1 MTAPERARRRAVV
14 LVGNPAAPYS
24 RGLRIAR
31 ALDAEGYAV
40 EIAAVAVDGLP
51 EREVDGTIEIRR
63 YRPSGPFRGMAGR
76 FEGTVAVAPAGA
88 ADRSRRPARE
98 RPGDRGVAG
107 APA

>member
-1 MTAPERARRRAVV
+1 M
-14 LVGNPAAPYS
+14 GNPAAPYS

-51 EREVDGTIEIRR
+51 DREVDGTIEIRR

-88 ADRSRRPARE
+88 AADRADPPEIGPATVASPASR
-98 RPGDRGVAG
+98 VAPRRAG
-107 APA
+107 PTR